1 MHAHHQIDYSYSL
14 NNYTVYK
21 LDIIDEDDDHNACTQ
36 RWCHQRINEFALQVK
51 LMSHEMA
58 YQRVKPVD
66 CEVFLNL
73 WKVRQFFI

>member
-1 MHAHHQIDYSYSL
+1 MHGIACKHQRDYFYCFET
-14 NNYTVYK
+14 NF
-21 LDIIDEDDDHNACTQ
+21 DIIDGEDNRDACTQ
-36 RWCHQRINEFALQVK
+36 RWGHQRINEFALQVK

-73 WKVRQFFI
+73 WKVR